1 MRRTTRKI
9 FLYLLRV
16 FCGSFIY
23 NKLTESAAPTLCST
37 LSGVACPLHTRRSS
51 AALRCS
57 GAVLFDWVIGSIP
70 TAPTNHPFSQQ
81 QLSDLSRRQKAAI
94 RASRVAPKA
103 RMSEFQRCCT
113 KVGRWTAHQRIAH
126 FQERCFGAVRATCTI
141 TLPRLSSNRQFQILV
156 TVPLWGRFDFV
167 FRRPTI
173 NAPITE

>member
-1 MRRTTRKI
+1 VRRTTRKI

-141 TLPRLSSNRQFQILV
+141 TLTRLSAPVHMFGHVFSRQ
-156 TVPLWGRFDFV
+156 PLPGGGSICEAMRGDLFV
-167 FRRPTI
+167 
-173 NAPITE
+173 